1 MRDIGLSVCCRHQVD
16 LSRYST
22 ERVAL
27 FFFLMTRTSSRVRN
41 AAACQAFAFFFS
53 LEALSHN
60 YAAA

>member
-27 FFFLMTRTSSRVRN
+27 FFFLMTRKSRRVHSV
-41 AAACQAFAFFFS
+41 AACEAISCFFS

-60 YAAA
+60 YAAV